1 MIRLRPAGSPRR
13 LAPEV
18 LQSSWMDCGPAALK
32 CLLEGFG
39 IPISYGRLRE
49 ACQTDVDGTS
59 IDTLEEVAR
68 RCGLEAEQRIVPADH
83 LLEPAAEA
91 LPAIVVV
98 QLPSGYTHFVVV
110 WRRHGKFVQVMDPS
124 RGRRWVSP
132 RALIGELYIHTT
144 VLTTPVWRDW
154 AGSAPTVAVLRSQL
168 RTLGLSDEELDGHLR
183 VALGDPGWHPLAALD
198 ATRRMVGY
206 LVRSGGLSAGRPAA
220 RAVGTF
226 FPQVLREP
234 RLEPV
239 TVPPSYW
246 PVMPIQDEEGE
257 TQLVFRGAV
266 LVHAAR
272 RLPAP
277 RGEASRPQGTTAEV
291 SSPGG
296 AIAASAV
303 QAGLPPELAAALTE
317 PPPRPG
323 FELLRMLRADGLLAP
338 AALIAALGL
347 AALGTLG
354 EAFLF
359 RGLLEVGGR
368 LSLVSQWLEA
378 LLALCFFLSLCLGL
392 DLLNGL
398 SQRRMGR
405 RLEVRFRMAFLKKIP
420 RMHDRYFSSR
430 PHSDMAE
437 RCHSLHRLRLLPGL
451 GGQFVLGALELLMTT
466 AGLIWLDPASAPLA
480 MCLMLTALLAPLVIQ
495 PVLAERELRVRSHA
509 ASLSRFYLDALLG
522 LVSVRAHGA
531 ERSIRREHE
540 GQVVEWARAQSALQ
554 RVSVVVA
561 GLLALASLGLAV
573 ALIFGHVARTGA
585 QSSSLLFLYWTLSLP
600 LLGQETAQLAR
611 QYPLHRT
618 VTLRL
623 LEPLGALEDAGDD
636 SRRADT
642 TTGPTHLVRREQG
655 VAVHFKQVGVR
666 AGGHTVLEG
675 VDLSITPGTH
685 VAIVGPSGAGK
696 SSLVGLLIGWQR
708 VSGGELLVDGV
719 PLNGAHLEALRRETA
734 WVDPSVQ
741 LWNRSFLEN
750 LTYGAS
756 SKLPA
761 SLSPVIS
768 SADLLSVLEKLPDGL
783 QTILGEGGALVSGGE
798 GQRVRFGRALLRPEV
813 RLAILDEPFRGLDRE
828 KRHELLERAR
838 QKWADAT
845 LLCVTHDVGE
855 TRGFDQVLVVE
866 AGRVVEHGKPAVLAS
881 MPGSRYRALLD
892 AEEQAKAE
900 VWSNAAWTRARME
913 DGLIVTEP
921 RDRLEP
927 EPAELPRAPAVHNI
941 RKGEV
946 A

>member
-1 MIRLRPAGSPRR
+1 MSRLRPAGSPRR

-32 CLLEGFG
+32 CMLEGFG

-98 QLPSGYTHFVVV
+98 RLPSGYTHFVVV
-110 WRRHGKFVQVMDPS
+110 WRRHGKLVQIMDPS
-124 RGRRWVSP
+124 RGRRWVP
-132 RALIGELYIHTT
+132 LRALIGELYIHTT

-154 AGSAPTVAVLRSQL
+154 AGSAPSVAVLRGQL
-168 RTLGLSDEELDGHLR
+168 RTLGLSDGELDGHLR
-183 VALGDPGWHPLAALD
+183 VALADPGWHPLAALD

-220 RAVGTF
+220 RAVDTF
-226 FPQVLREP
+226 FTQVLREP
-234 RLEPV
+234 QLEPV

-246 PVMPIQDEEGE
+246 SVMPIQEEEGE

-272 RLPAP
+272 RLP
-277 RGEASRPQGTTAEV
+277 GASP
-291 SSPGG
+291 
-296 AIAASAV
+296 V
-303 QAGLPPELAAALTE
+303 QAGLPPELTAALTE

-323 FELLRMLRADGLLAP
+323 RELFRMLRVDGLLAP
-338 AALIAALGL
+338 VALIAALGL
-347 AALGTLG
+347 AALGTIG
-354 EAFLF
+354 EALLF

-368 LSLVSQWLEA
+368 LSLVSQWIEA
-378 LLALCFFLSLCLGL
+378 LLALCFFLSLFLGL

-398 SQRRMGR
+398 SLRRLGR
-405 RLEVRFRMAFLKKIP
+405 RLEVRFRMAFLEKLP

-451 GGQFVLGALELLMTT
+451 GGQLVFGAFELLLTT
-466 AGLIWLDPASAPLA
+466 AGLLWLDPASAPLA
-480 MCLMLTALLAPLVIQ
+480 MCLMLTALLGPLVIQ
-495 PVLAERELRVRSHA
+495 PVLAERELRARSHA

-554 RVSVVVA
+554 RVSVVVT
-561 GLLALASLGLAV
+561 GLLALASVGLAV
-573 ALIFGHVARTGA
+573 ALIFWHVSRTGA
-585 QSSSLLFLYWTLSLP
+585 QSSSLLFVYWTLNLP

-611 QYPLHRT
+611 QYPRHRT
-618 VTLRL
+618 VALRQ
-623 LEPLGALEDAGDD
+623 LEPLGALEDADD
-636 SRRADT
+636 GSSRADPM
-642 TTGPTHLVRREQG
+642 TGHTHLMRRPQG
-655 VAVHFKQVGVR
+655 VAVHFKQVAVR

-675 VDLSITPGTH
+675 LELSISPGTH
-685 VAIVGPSGAGK
+685 LAIVGPSGAGK
-696 SSLVGLLIGWQR
+696 SSLVGLLVGWQR
-708 VSGGELLVDGV
+708 VSEGELLVDGA

-741 LWNRSFLEN
+741 LWNRSFLDN

-756 SKLPA
+756 SELPA
-761 SLSPVIS
+761 SLSPVIAG
-768 SADLLSVLEKLPDGL
+768 ADLRSVLEHQPDGL

-798 GQRVRFGRALLRPEV
+798 GQRVRFGRALLRPGV

-828 KRHELLERAR
+828 KRRELLERAR
-838 QKWADAT
+838 QRWADAT

-855 TRGFDQVLVVE
+855 TRGFDQVWVVE
-866 AGRVVEHGKPAVLAS
+866 GGHVIEHGKPAVLAS
-881 MPGSRYRALLD
+881 VPGSRYRALLD
-892 AEEQAKAE
+892 AEEQAKTE
-900 VWSNAAWTRARME
+900 VWSNTSWTRARMV
-913 DGLIVTEP
+913 DGQIMTVP
-921 RDRLEP
+921 RDRHEP
-927 EPAELPRAPAVHNI
+927 EPAALPEAPAVHPI
-941 RKGEV
+941 MDKEV

>member
-1 MIRLRPAGSPRR
+1 MSLLRPAGSPRR

-68 RCGLEAEQRIVPADH
+68 RCGLESEQRIVPADH

-98 QLPSGYTHFVVV
+98 QLPNSHTHFVVV
-110 WRRHGKFVQVMDPS
+110 WRRHGKLVQVMDPS
-124 RGRRWVSP
+124 RGRRWVSL
-132 RALIGELYIHTT
+132 RSLIGELYLHTT
-144 VLTTPVWRDW
+144 VLTTAVWRDW
-154 AGSAPTVAVLRSQL
+154 AGSARSVAVLHGQL
-168 RTLGLSDEELDGHLR
+168 RTLGLSDDEIDGHLR
-183 VALGDPGWHPLAALD
+183 LALAEPGWHPLAALD

-206 LVRSGGLSAGRPAA
+206 LVRSGGLPAGRPAA

-226 FPQVLREP
+226 FTQLLREP
-234 RLEPV
+234 QLEPV

-246 PVMPIQDEEGE
+246 PVMPIQGEEGE

-272 RLPAP
+272 RLP
-277 RGEASRPQGTTAEV
+277 GASP
-291 SSPGG
+291 
-296 AIAASAV
+296 V
-303 QAGLPPELAAALTE
+303 QADLPPELAAALTE

-323 FELLRMLRADGLLAP
+323 RELLRMLRADGLLAP

-354 EAFLF
+354 EALLF
-359 RGLLEVGGR
+359 RGMLEIGGR
-368 LSLVSQWLEA
+368 LSLVSQWIGA
-378 LLALCFFLSLCLGL
+378 LLALCCFLFLCLGL
-392 DLLNGL
+392 DVVNGL
-398 SQRRMGR
+398 SLRRLGR
-405 RLEVRFRMAFLKKIP
+405 RLEVRFRMAFLEKIP

-451 GGQFVLGALELLMTT
+451 GGQLVLGAFELLLTT

-480 MCLMLTALLAPLVIQ
+480 ICLMLTALLGPFVIQ
-495 PVLAERELRVRSHA
+495 PVLAERELKVRSHA

-522 LVSVRAHGA
+522 LVPVRAHGA

-554 RVSVVVA
+554 RVSVVVV
-561 GLLALASLGLAV
+561 GLLALATVGVAV
-573 ALIFGHVARTGA
+573 ALIFGHVSRSGA

-600 LLGQETAQLAR
+600 VLGQETAQLAR
-611 QYPLHRT
+611 QYPQHRA
-618 VTLRL
+618 VALRQ
-623 LEPLGALEDAGDD
+623 LEPLGALEDTGGGA
-636 SRRADT
+636 SPADT
-642 TTGPTHLVRREQG
+642 AAGPTHLVRREQG

-675 VDLSITPGTH
+675 LDLSISPGTH

-696 SSLVGLLIGWQR
+696 SSLVGLLLGWQR
-708 VSGGELLVDGV
+708 VSEGELLVDGA
-719 PLNGAHLEALRRETA
+719 PLNGAHLESLRRETA

-741 LWNRSFLEN
+741 LWNRSFLDN
-750 LTYGAS
+750 LTYGS
-756 SKLPA
+756 SSELPA
-761 SLSPVIS
+761 SLSPVIAA
-768 SADLLSVLEKLPDGL
+768 ADLLPVLEKQPDGL

-828 KRHELLERAR
+828 RRQKLLERAR
-838 QKWADAT
+838 QRWAGAT

-855 TRGFDQVLVVE
+855 TRSFDQVWVVE
-866 AGRVVEHGKPAVLAS
+866 AGRVIEHGKPTVLAS
-881 MPGSRYRALLD
+881 VPGSRYRALLD

-900 VWSNAAWTRARME
+900 VWSNATWTRARME
-913 DGLIVTEP
+913 DGRIVTAP
-921 RDRLEP
+921 RARLEP
-927 EPAELPRAPAVHNI
+927 EPAALAEAPAI
-941 RKGEV
+941 RSIMDKEV